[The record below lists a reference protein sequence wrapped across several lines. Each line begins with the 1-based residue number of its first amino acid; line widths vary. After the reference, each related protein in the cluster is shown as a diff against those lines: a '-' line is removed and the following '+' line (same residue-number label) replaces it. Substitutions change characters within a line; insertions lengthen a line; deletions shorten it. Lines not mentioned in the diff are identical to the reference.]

1 MILSLPRLQITFII
15 NFDFTL
21 VLTSS
26 KSKIESKALIIS
38 PLAPPP
44 QNTPSKFSLMIN
56 LFQFLIG
63 LFLLSFLFFVAQY
76 LLLQVQINVPPA
88 SLGIAVLFCGLLWIK
103 GVPKAISNAANPLL
117 AHMSLFFIPAIVAI
131 VNFID
136 LIVAFPLAL
145 FFSIVVSTL
154 VSLAITA
161 WISQRLMHKLD
172 ITNGNSDKPPREG
185 D

>member
-1 MILSLPRLQITFII
+1 
-15 NFDFTL
+15 
-21 VLTSS
+21 
-26 KSKIESKALIIS
+26 
-38 PLAPPP
+38 
-44 QNTPSKFSLMIN
+44 MIN
-56 LFQFLIG
+56 LCQFLIG
-63 LFLLSFLFFVAQY
+63 LSFLSVLFFVAQY
-76 LLLQVQINVPPA
+76 MLLQVQIHVPPA
-88 SLGIAVLFCGLLWIK
+88 LLGIAVLFCALLWIK

-117 AHMSLFFIPAIVAI
+117 AHMSLFFIPTIVAI

-136 LIVAFPLAL
+136 LIAEFPLAL

-161 WISQRLMHKLD
+161 WISQLLMHKLD